1 METVV
6 CVGIKT
12 YLTLVTRNIRKVLV
26 MTIKYNDEQIEKA
39 VDNLIDS
46 WDIDTLVNFAYDD
59 RLHYFLH
66 SADQEEI
73 KMLVQDFGS
82 EEYNNDIQ
90 G

>member
-1 METVV
+1 
-6 CVGIKT
+6 
-12 YLTLVTRNIRKVLV
+12 

-66 SADQEEI
+66 SADQEEVSE
-73 KMLVQDFGS
+73 LLQEFGS
-82 EEYNNDIQ
+82 EKLNDDLQ